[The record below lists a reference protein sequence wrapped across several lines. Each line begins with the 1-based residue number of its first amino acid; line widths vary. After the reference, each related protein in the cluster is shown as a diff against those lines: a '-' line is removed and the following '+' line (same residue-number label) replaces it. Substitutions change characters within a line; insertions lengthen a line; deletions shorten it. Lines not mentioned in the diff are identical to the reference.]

1 MPRRGFAGALLDF
14 LPQGIALGERAREN
28 RLADALREAQL
39 YELGVRTGPLPTAPQ
54 TVDLPSFDV
63 DPATGRLTRTGST
76 PFTILGP
83 EGRGL
88 VDTERYRPLS
98 EGRYLD
104 VAETPAAR
112 AERTAQAEAENS
124 FARALALEAVRQQG
138 RRDLSEDRPV
148 RGQVVQGADGMYLV
162 DPVTGRARP
171 ITGPGGRPILPRP
184 PAARTTTGETPEH
197 RATRQQLGAVQSQI
211 NDTQQDIGTTLRALP
226 RYDPDLGFASSADST
241 AYVTGRSQLDRL
253 RQRADSLG
261 AVRDSLAAALAGQG
275 PGRGQPSSVA
285 VLASRSQAITGRP
298 PGPGTLPSQVGGTSS
313 PEALREFQAANEK
326 AAKARALGIPEAK
339 VRAALEAEIALIAR
353 RYGLTPRGR

>member
-112 AERTAQAEAENS
+112 AERTAQAEAEAS
-124 FARALALEAVRQQG
+124 FARALALEAARERAAEERDRRLYGTVTTDPTTGEPTFTPGAQTFSTNA
-138 RRDLSEDRPV
+138 RDLFTRTYQTQTLAERQRHNRAMED
-148 RGQVVQGADGMYLV
+148 
-162 DPVTGRARP
+162 
-171 ITGPGGRPILPRP
+171 
-184 PAARTTTGETPEH
+184 AARTARAATATNQQAARATPTTGE
-197 RATRQQLGAVQSQI
+197 R
-211 NDTQQDIGTTLRALP
+211 N
-226 RYDPDLGFASSADST
+226 
-241 AYVTGRSQLDRL
+241 
-253 RQRADSLG
+253 
-261 AVRDSLAAALAGQG
+261 AAALLPEAIDAAGVLKELDN
-275 PGRGQPSSVA
+275 PGALSTLVTQRPVLGIVGNYWQTPYGRRFHQAAVQFINAVIVA
-285 VLASRSQAITGRP
+285 KSGKAITQKEAERYFQQYIP
-298 PGPGTLPSQVGGTSS
+298 MPGDDEDTLARKRRARELGL
-313 PEALREFQAANEK
+313 EAIRIAA
-326 AAKARALGIPEAK
+326 G
-339 VRAALEAEIALIAR
+339 RAAPLAEGGQAR
-353 RYGLTPRGR
+353 TASPARYSPDNPFVKP